1 MVRKL
6 LILSIL
12 LYSSYT
18 YSLELYSGIIFKGR
32 NTVSTP
38 EYDLAYDSVKSV
50 IKSIEPQNS
59 LAIGITNL
67 GAGNNWY
74 RMYDNLE
81 IFGINADSRT
91 LIGHWPLE
99 TPGPCE
105 NIEDCRI
112 PWWSGRWNGDE
123 LLEKDIYQS
132 YRLPMSWT
140 DTYVEQNKVDIMGCM
155 QHTPLR
161 YGDVDNDGQ
170 NELVIFMPNWNSVD
184 MIISSPQKQAT
195 IFAVKLDYNDVIHN
209 DQIKPELV
217 QAKPPEERYQ
227 YWQKWVTNRRT
238 TGSLHKGMRS
248 FAKLYTGDLNNDQQ
262 TDLLLW
268 RKMYESRLL
277 SDPTPGFTLKSEMFG
292 HYQVV
297 DGEYKLQATD
307 ENTIKSWLTTNNL
320 TWQKGYPSKSECP
333 GQEGQLIPEM
343 HDPLL
348 NDPDVLK

>member
-1 MVRKL
+1 MR
-6 LILSIL
+6 ISI
-12 LYSSYT
+12 
-18 YSLELYSGIIFKGR
+18 IIFLLF
-32 NTVSTP
+32 NAT
-38 EYDLAYDSVKSV
+38 
-50 IKSIEPQNS
+50 NS
-59 LAIGITNL
+59 LALNLTSGVISRGEYTIRNEEQKTASPIITKIVKANGGKPGLGIAYTNL
-67 GAGNNWY
+67 GSGSDWY
-74 RMYDNLE
+74 RLYSKLVVVGVN
-81 IFGINADSRT
+81 T
-91 LIGHWPLE
+91 LSETYLGRWFLD

-105 NIEDCRI
+105 NKEDCRP

-132 YRLPMSWT
+132 YRLPMSWS
-140 DTYVEQNKVDIMGCM
+140 DTYAEQSKVDIMGCM

-195 IFAVKLDYNDVIHN
+195 VFAVKLDYNDVIHN

-227 YWQKWVTNRRT
+227 YWQKWVTDRRT
-238 TGSLHKGMRS
+238 TGSLYKGMRS
-248 FAKLYTGDLNNDQQ
+248 FAKLYTGNFNDAQK
-262 TDLLLW
+262 TDLLVW

-277 SDPTPGFTLKSEMFG
+277 SDTNPGFTLKSEMFG

-297 DGEYKLQATD
+297 DGEYKLQTTEPD
-307 ENTIKSWLTTNNL
+307 TIKSWLTTNNL
-320 TWQKGYPSKSECP
+320 TWQKGYPSQSECP